1 VVALAVTGLGS
12 SGCTVARDRYCI
24 DTGISVVSGSH
35 AVAPN
40 SDATSSAAADSDA
53 DSADTGS
60 ADTGSADTCSP
71 DARAH
76 ADTHTRTTHS
86 ASASAYRSTD
96 GNPNAASV
104 PNADSHAAAPSPNA
118 DIGTNL

>member
-53 DSADTGS
+53 DS